1 MARLPA
7 DEDYARALLS
17 IFKAKKIRARD
28 ALPLGET
35 QAAFLDGNMGR
46 RDDFEAALDY
56 AVTRGW
62 LAVDLDRVKL
72 AASGV
77 EEMHSAGGF

>member
-1 MARLPA
+1 MTRLPA
-7 DEDYARALLS
+7 DEDYARALLW
-17 IFKAKKIRARD
+17 IFKARKIRARD
-28 ALPLGET
+28 TLAVGET
-35 QAAFLDGNMGR
+35 RAAFLDGNVGR
-46 RDDFEAALDY
+46 LHDFEAALDH

-62 LAVDLDRVKL
+62 LAIDLDRVRL